1 MAQLFINRKKE
12 LEFLDNAYLSEKP
25 EFIIISG
32 RRRIGKSELVLKFSK
47 NKKSLYFL
55 CSTEG
60 DKENIKEFQKKLA
73 KLLRD
78 DSFVE
83 IRFENWFSLF
93 SSFVKHKEF
102 LKITKKK
109 LIFIFDEFPFLI
121 LANPA
126 IPSIFQKIWEEILK
140 KEKIILILT
149 GSLISIMERKVLSY
163 KSPLYG
169 RRTGSFTLNS
179 MDFVFLKN
187 FLRGY
192 GFKELLEVWF
202 VVGGV
207 PEYLLK
213 FNSRLSFWENIKEK
227 FLKKGSYL
235 YEEAEIL
242 LKDEFREPRNYKLI
256 LKAIS
261 FGQQTTGKI
270 CNFTGL
276 DKSMVSKYIDVLKE
290 VKIIREFIPVKE
302 SRRFKGKLYEIV
314 DPYFNFWFRFIY
326 PNKIDIEAHQEK
338 EVLRRVK
345 GDFNDYSG
353 KMFEYLIEELI
364 RKRFL
369 FKDMVLTKIGKE
381 WGKIPNAPK
390 DKNQYEID
398 ICALNEKSKE
408 ILFIECK
415 WQDNVN
421 VGKILKGLVEKAG
434 YVKWHN
440 NNRKEVFA
448 IFAKSF
454 SQYPNEFDGKKVYC
468 FDLNKLDHILNK

>member
-1 MAQLFINRKKE
+1 
-12 LEFLDNAYLSEKP
+12 
-25 EFIIISG
+25 
-32 RRRIGKSELVLKFSK
+32 
-47 NKKSLYFL
+47 
-55 CSTEG
+55 
-60 DKENIKEFQKKLA
+60 
-73 KLLRD
+73 
-78 DSFVE
+78 
-83 IRFENWFSLF
+83 
-93 SSFVKHKEF
+93 
-102 LKITKKK
+102 
-109 LIFIFDEFPFLI
+109 
-121 LANPA
+121 
-126 IPSIFQKIWEEILK
+126 
-140 KEKIILILT
+140 
-149 GSLISIMERKVLSY
+149 
-163 KSPLYG
+163 
-169 RRTGSFTLNS
+169 
-179 MDFVFLKN
+179 
-187 FLRGY
+187 LRGY

-235 YEEAEIL
+235 YEEAESL